1 MKAVVF
7 EATGAPE
14 SVLTVKEVSEPAP
27 KHGQVKVR
35 MLCCPINPSDLMF
48 VRGQYTL
55 NADCPATPGFE
66 GVGIVESAGGGLR
79 AKMMLGKRVAVLS
92 RQGGNW
98 AEKNIVPASQVIPFS
113 NLLTGRLT
121 QEQQATFFVNPVT
134 AFVMCREVLRVPA
147 GEWLLQTAAG
157 SVLGHM
163 IIRLGKRFGF
173 KTLCVVRREAQ
184 VAELKSAG
192 ADAVIWFDPEQHSLE
207 QFRAAVAA
215 ATGASTE
222 RSVVYSAIDCVG
234 GATGSA
240 VVSVLGKRANMLA
253 FGTLSG
259 ESLTVPSRSL
269 MTPGATI
276 SGFWLGN
283 YMETLKLTAKLK
295 LVRTVSG
302 LIRDGVLAS
311 EIGESFQLEEVVS
324 AVRAAETS
332 GRGGKILLRIA
343 AD

>member
-7 EATGAPE
+7 ESTGAPE
-14 SVLTVKEVSEPAP
+14 SVLTIKDQSEPEP
-27 KHGQVKVR
+27 EHGQVKVR
-35 MLCCPINPSDLMF
+35 MLCCPVNPSDLMF

-55 NADCPATPGFE
+55 SADCPATPGFE
-66 GVGIVESAGGGLR
+66 GVGIVEAAGGGLR

-98 AEKNIVPASQVIPFS
+98 AEKNVVPATQVIPFS

-121 QEQQATFFVNPVT
+121 MEQQATFFVNPVT
-134 AFVMCREVLRVPA
+134 AFVMCRKVLRIPA

-163 IIRLGKRFGF
+163 IIRLGQRFGF
-173 KTLCVVRREAQ
+173 KTLCVVRREEQ
-184 VAELKSAG
+184 VAELKAAG
-192 ADAVIWFDPEQHSLE
+192 ADAAIWFDPAEHSLD

-222 RSVVYSAIDCVG
+222 HRVIASAIDCVG
-234 GATGSA
+234 GSTGSA
-240 VVSVLGKRANMLA
+240 VVSVLAKQANMLA

-259 ESLTVPSRSL
+259 EPLTVPSRAL
-269 MTPGATI
+269 MTPGASV

-283 YMETLKLTAKLK
+283 YMETLKLPARLK

-302 LIRDGVLAS
+302 LIREGVLAS
-311 EIGESFQLEEVVS
+311 EIGKSFPLDEVVS
-324 AVRAAETS
+324 AVQTAETP
-332 GRGGKILLRIA
+332 GRGGKVLLNIA
-343 AD
+343 DG